1 MKKIYLLIPLLA
13 LLAFGLG
20 YGGFARQRQ
29 REEAELKAR
38 ADADHAAAL
47 RQEAAEGE
55 QAVRAALA
63 AQAQHKQQLAEQ
75 AARDHADQAAR
86 QAALTARDEARD
98 ETARLTREADQLR
111 RDLTDSQAALTAL
124 QRKLAETRDEQAFL
138 QRFNAQAE
146 ANRRNLEGVLRKLA
160 APATAAAPAAQP

>member
-75 AARDHADQAAR
+75 AARDHADQ
-86 QAALTARDEARD
+86 
-98 ETARLTREADQLR
+98 
-111 RDLTDSQAALTAL
+111 TDSQAALTAL